1 MTEAN
6 DPLELFRAL
15 NDPEQRRAIERR
27 GDFFLV
33 EGLLGLR
40 SLVETDYR
48 IRCVLVADRRAT
60 TVLELVGR
68 RAPIIVR
75 PADEVRAITG
85 FNFHRGVIA
94 AVDRRPLPPVA
105 AVVAP
110 PARRVAVVEG
120 VNDHENLGA
129 LFRNA
134 AGFGI
139 DGVLLDPTAADPLY
153 RRSVRVSMGHVL
165 QVPWTRVPSWP
176 AGLDEVRAEGFT
188 VVALTP
194 APHAE
199 SIDDLAAD
207 PPERTAFLVGAEG
220 PGLTD
225 AALATADRLVRIPL
239 SSTVDSLNVATAA
252 AIAFHRII

>member
-1 MTEAN
+1 MTD
-6 DPLELFRAL
+6 DPLALFQAL
-15 NDPEQRRAIERR
+15 NDPEGRRAIERR

-40 SLVETDYR
+40 SLVTTDYR
-48 IRCVLVADRRAT
+48 IRCVLAAERRAHI
-60 TVLELVGR
+60 VLELVGR

-75 PADEVRAITG
+75 PADDVRAITG

-105 AVVAP
+105 DVVAP
-110 PARRVAVVEG
+110 PARRLAVVEG

-134 AGFGI
+134 AAFGL

-165 QVPWTRVPSWP
+165 QVPFTRVPTWP
-176 AGLDEVRAEGFT
+176 AGLDELKAAGFK

-199 SIDDLAAD
+199 SIDDIAAD
-207 PPERTAFLVGAEG
+207 PPEKVAFLVGAEG
-220 PGLTD
+220 PGLSD
-225 AALATADRLVRIPL
+225 AALAAADRLVRIPL
-239 SSTVDSLNVATAA
+239 SPIVDSLNVATAA
-252 AIAFHRII
+252 AIAFHRLD